1 MWISLGNFAGKSANA
16 IESKNQD
23 PWTLEQPS
31 EIQCYQALSINRG
44 GRGLS
49 PSSKFG
55 TDNRYWG
62 VVWSWVVPLH
72 LLIQCACGLRGLASM
87 KQKQLDPSLGKE
99 AQLVPLQSKGV
110 KSSCVGYPETQF
122 LLNES
127 FHFSNYPHIFFHTQ
141 LLHLLFSMRQN
152 LLL

>member
-1 MWISLGNFAGKSANA
+1 M
-16 IESKNQD
+16 
-23 PWTLEQPS
+23 
-31 EIQCYQALSINRG
+31 
-44 GRGLS
+44 
-49 PSSKFG
+49 
-55 TDNRYWG
+55 
-62 VVWSWVVPLH
+62 
-72 LLIQCACGLRGLASM
+72 
-87 KQKQLDPSLGKE
+87 GKE

-127 FHFSNYPHIFFHTQ
+127 FHFSNDPHNFFHTQ